1 MKTAIETLRQ
11 LQFEWNPLLERSPL
25 NNLFLT
31 WEWID
36 SWCKNMLQNE
46 IQIIL
51 TVRKKD
57 RLVGIAPLLLIE
69 DKEMGNQVQFIGQ
82 KYSYHL
88 GFIAD
93 KEFEIHVYNAIWD
106 YLFNNLPYD
115 FSSIEFRHFE
125 QNDVFET
132 SLQSQK
138 KKRGIIVESSIQ
150 NPCKVLAIN
159 GSYKNYLKH
168 GIVSWN
174 FRRNIIKD
182 INHIEKEGKIIFIQA
197 DASNFHA
204 YWFELLKL
212 HREMMQSK
220 NKHSALNG
228 VAFPQHLFQVGEA
241 FQKKNSL
248 RLNVMFVNNTT
259 AAILFAINYNGVY
272 NALTIGVNQ
281 KLIEKMPWFNFT
293 IHSIANGI
301 KSAFDENCKEFDF
314 LGGQHDYKDKMG
326 GKDQAGILLK
336 IWPAEKVYKK
346 EVKRSRFESILTK
359 MNRIFN

>member
-46 IQIIL
+46 IQLIL
-51 TVRKKD
+51 TVRKKGK
-57 RLVGIAPLLLIE
+57 LVGIAPLLLIE

-88 GFIAD
+88 GFIVD
-93 KEFEIHVYNAIWD
+93 IDFEIPVNNTIWD

-125 QNDVFET
+125 QNDAFET

-150 NPCKVLAIN
+150 NPCKVLSIKGN
-159 GSYKNYLKH
+159 FSDYLKT
-168 GIVSWN
+168 GIPSSKL
-174 FRRNIIKD
+174 RRNL
-182 INHIEKEGKIIFIQA
+182 NHDFRQIRKECTIDFFYADKLNFEK
-197 DASNFHA
+197 
-204 YWFELLKL
+204 YWYTLLKF
-212 HREMMQSK
+212 HREMMVHNNK
-220 NKHSALNG
+220 NSALNTYS
-228 VAFPQHLFQVGEA
+228 FPQHLQQVA
-241 FQKKNSL
+241 DYFQKMNML
-248 RLNVMFVNNTT
+248 RLSVLVINNET
-259 AAILFAINYNGVY
+259 AAILLAIKYKDVY
-272 NALTIGVNQ
+272 NALTIGVNHLMAN
-281 KLIEKMPWFNFT
+281 KIPWLNVT
-293 IHSIANGI
+293 YHSII
-301 KSAFDENCKEFDF
+301 RSIESAFKENCTEFDF
-314 LGGQHDYKDKMG
+314 LGGQHDYKYKMG

-346 EVKRSRFESILTK
+346 GVKRSRFESILTK